1 VISMCKCSTIKCQ
14 HLVRE
19 GLRRYGTGVDGQE
32 LADGRFCWRCRARH
46 GRDERRDDRRSQT
59 TKKEGSS

>member
-1 VISMCKCSTIKCQ
+1 MSMRKCATIKCQ
-14 HLVRE
+14 RSVRE

-46 GRDERRDDRRSQT
+46 ERDERSDRARSA

>member
-1 VISMCKCSTIKCQ
+1 MSMRKCATIKCQ
-14 HLVRE
+14 RFVRE

-46 GRDERRDDRRSQT
+46 GRDERSSKRVAP
-59 TKKEGSS
+59 KKEGSS